1 MVHEIHLEQ
10 KMYNI
15 WRPSYVRNR
24 SNFANRIKY
33 FRERWANAQKPRD
46 RQAVISNF
54 NREYGS
60 WLKKVHSEH
69 MKRKR
74 EESEF
79 FEKIRQAKRQG
90 PAAEERVIAQ
100 YNKKSP
106 PRVSKSAPL
115 PRSGG
120 KRNTLNLR
128 KYMAAR
134 NLAKMRR
141 NLMTEKRNL
150 EAKRNNLERQITL
163 VINRIRELPF

>member
-1 MVHEIHLEQ
+1 MVHEIHLEK

-15 WRPSYVRNR
+15 WRPSYVRNQ

-33 FRERWANAQKPRD
+33 FRERWSNAQKPKD
-46 RQAVISNF
+46 RQNVIANF
-54 NREYGS
+54 NREYS
-60 WLKKVHSEH
+60 AWLKKVHAEH

-90 PAAEERVIAQ
+90 PQAEERVLAQ

-106 PRVSKSAPL
+106 PRVSPS
-115 PRSGG
+115 PRSGK
-120 KRNTLNLR
+120 KRNTTNLR

-134 NLAKMRR
+134 NLAKIRR
-141 NLMTEKRNL
+141 NLMAEKRNL